1 MYKSNFIYHLSGSLR
16 RAKGKLGHFTGK
28 FHKGGSAAG
37 SPGDRIAV
45 IDISQSMRNAASK
58 SSRLEVAIKITEA
71 FIKRLGCDE
80 PQSKISVIVFGKTAV
95 IPISS
100 VYTKNYYLPTF
111 NFSIYTASVMPGT
124 NITAGL
130 QKAFDIINKDRN
142 DGHVLLLSDGGHD
155 ISTGPEVIAEK
166 LREYATLE
174 CIGIGR
180 EGDVNEDLL
189 YSIASSYPDGSK
201 QYTMVTDHSRPL
213 SLAMYW
219 PRRKSPNTDLFD
231 PFSGV
236 GPFLIPKQPEP

>member
-1 MYKSNFIYHLSGSLR
+1 MYKPNFIYHLSGSLR
-16 RAKGKLGHFTGK
+16 RAKEKLGYFSSRL
-28 FHKGGSAAG
+28 HKGRSAAG
-37 SPGDRIAV
+37 PYGDRIVV

-58 SSRLEVAIKITEA
+58 SSCLEVAIKITEA

-80 PQSKISVIVFGKTAV
+80 PQSKITVIVFGKTAV
-95 IPISS
+95 ITISS
-100 VYTKNYYLPTF
+100 VYTGHSEPHSLDMF
-111 NFSIYTASVMPGT
+111 IYTASVMPGT

-142 DGHVLLLSDGGHD
+142 DGHVLLLSDGRHNVC
-155 ISTGPEVIAEK
+155 TGPEVIAEK

-201 QYTMVTDHSRPL
+201 QYTSVTDHRRPTPF
-213 SLAMYW
+213 AVYW
-219 PRRKSPNTDLFD
+219 PH
-231 PFSGV
+231 
-236 GPFLIPKQPEP
+236 